1 MQPTLHFFSP
11 SPEPSP
17 MKCYASILFGLLLI
31 GTGLMRSIE
40 AQAFKPNAFWF
51 CLVTGLLAIGAGY
64 LFRLGKSR
72 TGVIVAVS
80 TSVLVISFYM
90 YCLITQP
97 EKDATYRVCAALLA
111 GFAELSL
118 VLLPNKI
125 DQPTK

>member
-1 MQPTLHFFSP
+1 
-11 SPEPSP
+11 

-51 CLVTGLLAIGAGY
+51 CLVMGLLAIGAGY
-64 LFRLGKSR
+64 LFRLGKFR

>member
-1 MQPTLHFFSP
+1 
-11 SPEPSP
+11 
-17 MKCYASILFGLLLI
+17 MKCYASIGFGLLLI
-31 GTGLMRSIE
+31 GTGLLRSVE

-72 TGVIVAVS
+72 TGVAVAAT
-80 TSVLVISFYM
+80 TSLLVICFYM

-97 EKDATYRVCAALLA
+97 EKDATYRVCIAIMA

-118 VLLPNKI
+118 ILLPAK
-125 DQPTK
+125 DDRT